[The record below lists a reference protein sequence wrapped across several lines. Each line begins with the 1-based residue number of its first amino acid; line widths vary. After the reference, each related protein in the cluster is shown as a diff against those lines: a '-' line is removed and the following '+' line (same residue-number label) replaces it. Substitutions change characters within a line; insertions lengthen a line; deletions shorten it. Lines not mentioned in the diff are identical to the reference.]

1 MLVPVIISGGAGTR
15 LWPVSREARPKPFMK
30 VKDGLTLLQS
40 TLLRSAAV
48 AGGAPILVVTN
59 GDHYFQSCEQLE
71 AVRTRLG
78 RSLVSFLLEPVGRNT
93 TAAIAM
99 SAFAARDRH
108 GPDTV
113 LLALPADHLVGD
125 LAAFERAVATAL
137 PSAARGDFVTFGIV
151 PTGPETGYGYI
162 ECTGAWKQGAVAGVK
177 RFVEK
182 PDFERAKAFVASG
195 NHLWNSGMFCFRA
208 DAILAGVERHAP
220 EIFDRVRESWR
231 LSQAAAPSKTD
242 ALRIE
247 PAVFAKVPAISID
260 YAVMEKA
267 DNVKVIPSDFGW
279 SDIGSWRS
287 ISELVPPDGQG
298 NKVVGEAVLVE
309 ASNTYIQGEDRV
321 IAAVGVE
328 NLIVVDTPDAL
339 LVGHRD
345 KMQLVKDVVEK
356 LRIDGHESAKWH
368 RTVHRPWGTY
378 TVLGQGPH
386 YKMKSIMVKPGASLS
401 LQMHRHRSEHWVV
414 IAGTAEVVNGDST
427 LTLQKDQSTYI
438 PAGHKHR
445 LSNPGGEDLVIIEVQ
460 TGDYLEEDDIVRFD
474 DAYGRRTGNP

>member
-15 LWPVSREARPKPFMK
+15 LWPVSREARPKPFMQ
-30 VKDGLTLLQS
+30 VKDGMTLLQS

-48 AGGAPILVVTN
+48 ADAGEIMLVTN
-59 GDHYFQSCEQLE
+59 RDYYFQSREQLE
-71 AVRTRLG
+71 GLEARLG
-78 RSLVSFLLEPVGRNT
+78 GAKGSFLLEPVGRNT

-99 SAFAARDRH
+99 SAFAAAERH
-108 GPDTV
+108 GPGT
-113 LLALPADHLVGD
+113 LLLVLPADHLVED
-125 LAAFERAVATAL
+125 QPAFEQAVA
-137 PSAARGDFVTFGIV
+137 AARPAAEAGDFVTFGIM

-162 ECTGAWKQGAVAGVK
+162 ECAGAWKQGVVGAVK

-182 PDFERAKAFVASG
+182 PDFEKAKAFIESG
-195 NHLWNSGMFCFRA
+195 SYLWNSGMFCFRA
-208 DAILAGVERHAP
+208 DAILAGIERHAP
-220 EIFDRVRESWR
+220 EIFQKTKESWQ
-231 LSQAAAPSKTD
+231 LSRGTGVAD
-242 ALRIE
+242 AVDIE
-247 PAVFAKVPAISID
+247 DEVFSKVPAISID

-267 DNVKVIPSDFGW
+267 DNVKVIPSDFAW

-287 ISELVPPDGQG
+287 ISELVPPDGHG

-309 ASNTYIQGEDRV
+309 SSNTYIQGEGRM

-345 KMQLVKDVVEK
+345 KMQLVKDVVER

-378 TVLGQGPH
+378 TVLEEGPH
-386 YKMKSIMVKPGASLS
+386 FKMKSIVVKPGASLS
-401 LQMHRHRSEHWVV
+401 LQLHKHRSEHWVV
-414 IAGTAEVVNGDST
+414 ISGTAVVVNGEQS
-427 LTLQKDQSTYI
+427 LTLHKDQSTYI

-445 LSNPGGEDLVIIEVQ
+445 LSNPGDVDLLIIEVQ
-460 TGDYLEEDDIVRFD
+460 TGDYLGEDDIVRFD
-474 DAYGRRTGNP
+474 DKYGR

>member
-15 LWPVSREARPKPFMK
+15 LWPVSREARPKPFMQ

-48 AGGAPILVVTN
+48 ADAGEIMLVTN
-59 GDHYFQSCEQLE
+59 RDHYFQSREQLE
-71 AVRTRLG
+71 AVSARLG
-78 RSLVSFLLEPVGRNT
+78 GARGSFLLEPVGRNT

-99 SAFAARDRH
+99 SALAAAERH
-108 GPDTV
+108 GPGT
-113 LLALPADHLVGD
+113 LLLVLPADHLVED
-125 LAAFERAVATAL
+125 QKAFATAVHTAL
-137 PSAARGDFVTFGIV
+137 VPAAVGDFVTFGIV

-162 ECTGAWKQGAVAGVK
+162 ECAGAWKQGAVSAVR

-182 PDFERAKAFVASG
+182 PDFERAKTFIASG
-195 NHLWNSGMFCFRA
+195 NYLWNSGMFCFRA
-208 DAILAGVERHAP
+208 DAILKGIERYAP
-220 EIFDRVRESWR
+220 EIHQKAQESWR
-231 LSQAAAPSKTD
+231 LSRGGVDQSAIN
-242 ALRIE
+242 IE
-247 PAVFAKVPAISID
+247 DAVFPKVTAVSID
-260 YAVMEKA
+260 YAVMERA
-267 DNVKVIPSDFGW
+267 ENVKVIPSDFGW

-287 ISELVPPDGQG
+287 ISELVAPDAQG

-309 ASNTYIQGEDRV
+309 SRNTYIQGEGRM
-321 IAAVGVE
+321 IAAVGVD

-345 KMQLVKDVVEK
+345 KMQLVKEVVER

-378 TVLGQGPH
+378 TVLEEGPH
-386 YKMKSIMVKPGASLS
+386 FKMKSIVVKPGASLS
-401 LQMHRHRSEHWVV
+401 LQLHKHRSEHWV
-414 IAGTAEVVNGDST
+414 IISGTAEVVNGEQA

-445 LSNPGGEDLVIIEVQ
+445 LSNHGADDLLIIEVQ
-460 TGDYLEEDDIVRFD
+460 TGDYLGEDDIVRFD
-474 DAYGRRTGNP
+474 DKYGR

>member
-15 LWPVSREARPKPFMK
+15 LWPVSREARPKPFMQ
-30 VKDGLTLLQS
+30 VKDGMTLLQS

-48 AGGAPILVVTN
+48 ADAGEIMLVTN
-59 GDHYFQSCEQLE
+59 RDYYFQSREQLDGLGK
-71 AVRTRLG
+71 RLG
-78 RSLVSFLLEPVGRNT
+78 ATKGSFLLEPVGRNT

-99 SAFAARDRH
+99 SAFAAAERH
-108 GPDTV
+108 GPGT
-113 LLALPADHLVGD
+113 LLLVLPADHLVED
-125 LAAFERAVATAL
+125 QRAFEQAVAVAR
-137 PSAARGDFVTFGIV
+137 PAAGRGDFVTFGIV

-162 ECTGAWKQGAVAGVK
+162 ECAGAWKQGSVSAVK

-182 PDFERAKAFVASG
+182 PDFERAKTFVESG
-195 NHLWNSGMFCFRA
+195 SYLWNSGMFCFRA
-208 DAILAGVERHAP
+208 DAILAGIERHAP
-220 EIFDRVRESWR
+220 EIFQKTKESWQ
-231 LSQAAAPSKTD
+231 LSRTTGAAD
-242 ALRIE
+242 AVNIE
-247 PAVFAKVPAISID
+247 EGVFSKVPAVSID

-267 DNVKVIPSDFGW
+267 DNVKVIPSDIGW

-287 ISELVPPDGQG
+287 ISELVPPDGHG

-309 ASNTYIQGEDRV
+309 TRNTYIQGEGRM

-345 KMQLVKDVVEK
+345 KMQLVKDVVER

-378 TVLGQGPH
+378 TVLEEGPH
-386 YKMKSIMVKPGASLS
+386 YKMKSIVVKPGASLS
-401 LQMHRHRSEHWVV
+401 LQLHKHRSEHWVV
-414 IAGTAEVVNGDST
+414 ISGTALVVNGEQS
-427 LTLQKDQSTYI
+427 LALEKDQSTYI

-445 LSNPGGEDLVIIEVQ
+445 LSNPGAADLLIIEVQ
-460 TGDYLEEDDIVRFD
+460 TGDYLGEDDIVRFD
-474 DAYGRRTGNP
+474 DKYGR